1 MPRVLI
7 VFAHPEPRS
16 FNGAMRRNAEQT
28 LLSLGHEVR
37 TSDLYAMDFDPVAR
51 ASDFKDFD
59 SGSRL
64 DYFAEQKRA
73 YEEGSLADDIA
84 AEIENVAWCDLM
96 ILQFPIYWFAL
107 PAILKGWFDRVFVPG
122 FAFGAGKW
130 YERGGLV
137 GKRAMLSMTM
147 SAHPEMMAPDGLN
160 GWMDVNLW
168 PIQNGILAFCGF
180 DVLAPFVAHSVAY
193 VSEDDRAAILAAW
206 ERRLQGLFD
215 EEPLHFHRREE
226 FGRDWRMKPEV
237 EPRTVGHHFARLPP
251 GATGRPGSAR
261 SS

>member
-16 FNGAMRRNAEQT
+16 FNGAMRRKAEQA
-28 LLSLGHEVR
+28 LLSLGHEAR
-37 TSDLYAMDFDPVAR
+37 ISDLYAMDFDPVAR
-51 ASDFKDFD
+51 PSDFKDFD
-59 SGSRL
+59 PGSRL

-84 AEIENVAWCDLM
+84 AEIEKVAWCDLM
-96 ILQFPIYWFAL
+96 ILQFPVYWFAL
-107 PAILKGWFDRVFVPG
+107 PAILKGWIDRVFVPG

-160 GWMDVNLW
+160 GWIDVNLW

-180 DVLAPFVAHSVAY
+180 EVLAPFVAHSVAY
-193 VSEDDRAAILAAW
+193 VSEDDRTAILAVW
-206 ERRLQGLFD
+206 EQRLKGLFD

-226 FGRDWRMKPEV
+226 FGRDWRMKAEV
-237 EPRTVGHHFARLPP
+237 EPRTVGHHFGRLPAK
-251 GATGRPGSAR
+251 ATGKPG
-261 SS
+261 